1 MVTELSA
8 EINVPIDHLEECF
21 LLFMMTAEK

>member
-8 EINVPIDHLEECF
+8 QINVPIDHLEECF
-21 LLFMMTAEK
+21 LLFIMAAEK